1 MISAPCY
8 KCQKRELYCHCDCAE
23 YGAYADE
30 REELRE
36 KRHKGVAQRMD
47 FAAYREESICRTA
60 GKPRRQR

>member
-8 KCQKRELYCHCDCAE
+8 KCPKRELHCHSKCAE

-36 KRHKGVAQRMD
+36 EARKNAAEKRNLRVN
-47 FAAYREESICRTA
+47 AASEA
-60 GKPRRQR
+60 F